1 MNKQEKERG
10 QEAVRWRKI
19 IHVDMDAFFASVEQ
33 RDHPELRGKPVAVG
47 GDGERGVVAAAS
59 YEARAYGVRSAMPGK
74 LAIRKCPHLL
84 FVPPRFSV
92 YKEVSQQVQE
102 IFFSFTDFVE
112 PLSLDE
118 AFLDVTENKF
128 GYKSAIYMAYLI
140 RKRIFQETGL
150 TASAGVSYNKFL
162 AKTAS
167 DLRKPNGQAVILPE
181 DAAEFLERL
190 PVEKFYGVGKVTAAK
205 LNRFGIYSGADLK
218 SFSLAFLTKHFGKSG
233 QHYYQIVRGI
243 HDSPVQP
250 DRMRK
255 SISVESTFEQD
266 ISARNELDFAL
277 QRLLED
283 LKKRLRKQGL
293 KGRTA
298 VLKLKYSDFSQQ
310 TRSRSQEHYIPEEA
324 LEEFYRAL
332 LEQEPLKQPIRL
344 MGVGLQKLNTQPEQH
359 GVQLHIVFP

>member
-1 MNKQEKERG
+1 MNKQEEVG
-10 QEAVRWRKI
+10 RWRKI

-47 GDGERGVVAAAS
+47 GGGERGVVAAAS
-59 YEARAYGVRSAMPGK
+59 YEARAFGVRSAMPGK
-74 LAIRKCPHLL
+74 IAIRKCPQLV
-84 FVPPRFSV
+84 FVPPRFAV

-118 AFLDVTENKF
+118 AFLDVTENKY

-140 RKRIFQETGL
+140 RKQIFLETGL

-181 DAAEFLERL
+181 EAEAFLERL
-190 PVEKFYGVGKVTAAK
+190 PIEKFYGVGKVTAAK
-205 LNRFGIYSGADLK
+205 LHRFGIYTGAELK
-218 SFSLAFLTKHFGKSG
+218 AFSLAFLTKHFGKSG
-233 QHYYQIVRGI
+233 QQYYQIVRGI
-243 HDSPVQP
+243 HNAAVQP

-266 ISARNELDFAL
+266 LLAEDELEFAL

-310 TRSRSQEHYIPEEA
+310 TRSRSQEHYISEES
-324 LEEFYRAL
+324 LEELYRSL
-332 LEQEPLKQPIRL
+332 LAQEPLKQPIRL
-344 MGVGLQKLNTQPEQH
+344 MGLGLQKLNTQPEQQ
-359 GVQLHIVFP
+359 GVQLVIDFSKRI